1 MQHGPIDLRMA
12 FVAVTTR
19 PPRVEPL
26 GDAEQ
31 FAARALRIAY
41 RAALGVLGSR
51 EAAEDIAQEVALK
64 ALLRAGSVRDPE
76 RADAWLYRVA
86 TRAALREA
94 RRIGTRR
101 RAERALYDRQGGE
114 VVEAASSQ
122 SADILVLLDGLAP
135 RQRAALTLRYVFDL
149 PDETIA
155 AAMGC
160 RAATVRSHLFH
171 GRAALRSRLENEGG
185 QGT

>member
-1 MQHGPIDLRMA
+1 M
-12 FVAVTTR
+12 
-19 PPRVEPL
+19 VEP
-26 GDAEQ
+26 
-31 FAARALRIAY
+31 
-41 RAALGVLGSR
+41 
-51 EAAEDIAQEVALK
+51 
-64 ALLRAGSVRDPE
+64 
-76 RADAWLYRVA
+76 
-86 TRAALREA
+86 
-94 RRIGTRR
+94 
-101 RAERALYDRQGGE
+101 
-114 VVEAASSQ
+114 ASSQ

-185 QGT
+185 HET

>member
-31 FAARALRIAY
+31 FAARALRVAY

-51 EAAEDIAQEVALK
+51 EAAEDIAQEVAVK

-76 RADAWLYRVA
+76 RVTLGCTGSRPAPPCAKRGGS
-86 TRAALREA
+86 A
-94 RRIGTRR
+94 RGAGPSVPCT
-101 RAERALYDRQGGE
+101 
-114 VVEAASSQ
+114 
-122 SADILVLLDGLAP
+122 
-135 RQRAALTLRYVFDL
+135 T
-149 PDETIA
+149 
-155 AAMGC
+155 
-160 RAATVRSHLFH
+160 
-171 GRAALRSRLENEGG
+171 GRAGRW
-185 QGT
+185 